1 MTASAEVRAQRRYNQ
16 DIAAGREADFDAVLA
31 DVRRRDDA
39 DSSRAASPLRPAED
53 AVLVDTSEL
62 TPDEVL
68 KALTEVVER
77 SAQ

>member
-1 MTASAEVRAQRRYNQ
+1 MC
-16 DIAAGREADFDAVLA
+16 I
-31 DVRRRDDA
+31 RDRA

-68 KALTEVVER
+68 KALAEVVER
-77 SAQ
+77 SAR